1 MTLEDAQLNGV
12 RPHLISADLPACLD
26 EGAGGTVVFLL
37 HGVGGGKEAW
47 PDTMKALVEAGS
59 RAVAWD
65 MPGYGASPGI
75 TPCDNAGLARALE
88 RLIDATNAESDNAG
102 ARRNILLGHSM
113 GGMIAQ
119 EAMALLPQKIH
130 GLILSG
136 TSPAFGKPGGQWQQQ
151 FLQSRFAPLDA
162 GRGMAGLAPELARG
176 MMAPDASDEA
186 VARAAAIMA
195 RVPEATYRAA
205 LAAIVSFNRL
215 DNLAN
220 IRVPTFCFSGE
231 HDKNAAPFVMEKMAA
246 RIPGAEYQCLAG
258 AGHIANLEKPVEF
271 NAAVL
276 DFLQRRFD

>member
-1 MTLEDAQLNGV
+1 MKLHGV
-12 RPHLISADLPACLD
+12 RPDLNDVPACLD
-26 EGAGGTVVFLL
+26 EGAGETAVFLL

-47 PDTMKALVEAGS
+47 PDAMKSLVGEGF
-59 RAVAWD
+59 RAIAWD
-65 MPGYGASPGI
+65 MPGYGASQAIDPF
-75 TPCDNAGLARALE
+75 DNAGLACALE
-88 RLIDATNAESDNAG
+88 RLMDAVNASDATGNDAAKRGG

-119 EAMALLPQKIH
+119 EAAALFPHKIH

-136 TSPAFGKPGGQWQQQ
+136 TTPAFGKPGGNWQQR
-151 FLQSRFAPLDA
+151 FLHSRFAPLDA
-162 GRGMAGLAPELARG
+162 GRGMAGLAPALARG
-176 MMAPDASDEA
+176 MMAPDASDAA
-186 VARAAAIMA
+186 VAQAAAIMS

-215 DNLAN
+215 DNLVN
-220 IRVPTFCFSGE
+220 IKVPTICISGE

-258 AGHIANLEKPVEF
+258 AGHIANMEKPAEF

-276 DFLQRRFD
+276 DFLQRHFQ